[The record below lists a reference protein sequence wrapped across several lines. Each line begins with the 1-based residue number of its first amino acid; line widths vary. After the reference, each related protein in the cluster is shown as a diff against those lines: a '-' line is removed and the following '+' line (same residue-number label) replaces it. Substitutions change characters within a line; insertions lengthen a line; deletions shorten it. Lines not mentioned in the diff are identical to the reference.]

1 MDPSLITEIED
12 FQRYLDEHEAAF
24 REAAIFTPPQLEALR
39 QLEQTDDA
47 LSAMSRK
54 LDGMLA
60 DLDASVLHQPKTRLS
75 VTATKNKNKNSNNSS
90 EVKVSGDLA
99 EHIAAMKGLQK
110 KLS

>member
-1 MDPSLITEIED
+1 
-12 FQRYLDEHEAAF
+12 
-24 REAAIFTPPQLEALR
+24 
-39 QLEQTDDA
+39 
-47 LSAMSRK
+47 MSRK

-75 VTATKNKNKNSNNSS
+75 VTAAKNKNKNSNSSS